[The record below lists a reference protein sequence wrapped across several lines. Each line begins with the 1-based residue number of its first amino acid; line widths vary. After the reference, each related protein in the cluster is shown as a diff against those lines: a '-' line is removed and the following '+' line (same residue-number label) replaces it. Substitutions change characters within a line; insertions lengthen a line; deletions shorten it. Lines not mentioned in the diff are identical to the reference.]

1 MVAEIYSLLAQYV
14 HYILAF
20 CAFVLLV
27 ATALFLRR
35 VPGLFRSM
43 RAGSWP
49 MTQGR
54 IETAKVVGF
63 AQQSLVQL
71 GYSYSVEGSLFSGY
85 LTHQFADEQDA
96 WDYVDLVKG
105 QMIPVRYQAAQ
116 PAISAVRTADQSTLQ
131 ISNRKSFPAQLMHH
145 TLAQLFT
152 NSKSDGD
159 TFQSPRGWPTIR
171 GRVES
176 GTVKQNREEALWYLV
191 SFYTSEIGYSY
202 SIEGTYYAGHLTKT
216 FFREE
221 SARRFVERLKDKD
234 VIVRYSPKSPRI
246 SRLCREDQTDISLS

>member
-1 MVAEIYSLLAQYV
+1 MVSATYSILTQYAQL
-14 HYILAF
+14 ILSFLAF
-20 CAFVLLV
+20 ALLV
-27 ATALFLRR
+27 AIAFFLRR
-35 VPGLFRSM
+35 VTGLYRSL

-54 IETAKVVGF
+54 IETAKVIGF

-71 GYSYSVEGSLFSGY
+71 GYSYSVEGSIFSGY

-105 QMIPVRYQAAQ
+105 QMIPIRYQARQ
-116 PAISAVRTADQSTLQ
+116 PAISAVRTADQSTLHM
-131 ISNRKSFPAQLMHH
+131 SNRKSILAQLMGH
-145 TLAQLFT
+145 TLTDFFT
-152 NSKSDGD
+152 NSHTDDNRVKCAAD
-159 TFQSPRGWPTIR
+159 WPTIR

-176 GTVKQNREEALWYLV
+176 GAVTRNGEEGLWYLV
-191 SFYTSEIGYSY
+191 SSYAVEIGYSY
-202 SIEGTYYAGHLTKT
+202 SVEGTYYAGHLTKT

-221 SARRFVERLKDKD
+221 SARRFLEHLKGRD

-246 SRLCREDQTDISLS
+246 SRLCREDQTEKSLS

>member
-1 MVAEIYSLLAQYV
+1 MVAEIYTVLSQYAQFF
-14 HYILAF
+14 LTF

-27 ATALFLRR
+27 AIALFLRR
-35 VPGLFRSM
+35 APGLYRSL

-85 LTHQFADEQDA
+85 WTHQFADEQDA
-96 WDYVDLVKG
+96 WEYVDLVKG
-105 QMIPVRYQAAQ
+105 QIIPVRYQAGQ
-116 PAISAVRTADQSTLQ
+116 PATSAVRAADQSTLHV
-131 ISNRKSFPAQLMHH
+131 SNRKSF
-145 TLAQLFT
+145 LAQLLGRTLTEFFT
-152 NSKSDGD
+152 NSNSDD
-159 TFQSPRGWPTIR
+159 DSFKSPRNWPTTR
-171 GRVES
+171 GQVES
-176 GTVKQNREEALWYLV
+176 VAVTQNREEGLWYLV

-202 SIEGTYYAGHLTKT
+202 STEGTYYAGHLTKT
-216 FFREE
+216 FLREA
-221 SARRFVERLKDKD
+221 SARRFVERLKGRD

-246 SRLCREDQTDISLS
+246 SRLCREDQTEKSLF